1 MAKVKRYRNILMTYQ
16 KTEKGWLL
24 NFLKTILKSFDSKN
38 KFNKILNN
46 IFEEIMTKSKK
57 NCLKKTNGS
66 SFIHMQDTFY
76 CCGELEGKCLRL
88 LRQGRFKFLKKLN
101 KILILRHLIY

>member
-38 KFNKILNN
+38 KFNKILNK
-46 IFEEIMTKSKK
+46 IFEEIMTKKQKK
-57 NCLKKTNGS
+57 LLKK
-66 SFIHMQDTFY
+66 D
-76 CCGELEGKCLRL
+76 KR
-88 LRQGRFKFLKKLN
+88 K
-101 KILILRHLIY
+101 

>member
-38 KFNKILNN
+38 KFNKIPNK
-46 IFEEIMTKSKK
+46 IFEEIMTKKQKK
-57 NCLKKTNGS
+57 LLKK
-66 SFIHMQDTFY
+66 D
-76 CCGELEGKCLRL
+76 KR
-88 LRQGRFKFLKKLN
+88 K
-101 KILILRHLIY
+101 

>member
-38 KFNKILNN
+38 KFNKILNKV
-46 IFEEIMTKSKK
+46 FEEIMTKKQKK
-57 NCLKKTNGS
+57 LLKK
-66 SFIHMQDTFY
+66 D
-76 CCGELEGKCLRL
+76 KR
-88 LRQGRFKFLKKLN
+88 K
-101 KILILRHLIY
+101 